1 MNTNTS
7 PLFAPFKLGA
17 IELANRFV
25 MAPLTRNRAGA
36 GRTPTDLTLEYYRQ
50 RASAGL
56 IITEAS
62 QISPMGQGY
71 LDTPGIYSPEQIA
84 GWKRVTDAVH
94 AAGGRI
100 FIQLWHVGRISH
112 SSLLPNGAV
121 PVAPSAITAK
131 GKTFTS
137 EGFVDVS
144 TPRALS
150 IEEIQSTVADY
161 AQAARNAIEAGFD
174 GVEVHAAN
182 GYLIDQ
188 FLRDASNHRDD
199 AYGGG
204 IENRTRFL
212 AEVVQAVVD
221 AIGAER
227 VGVRISPVSP
237 VNDISDSA
245 PQALFERAVERIGTH
260 ALAYVHVIEGV
271 TGGKREIA
279 PGFDFAALRAKFKGP
294 WMVNNGY
301 DLALADSCL
310 AEGSAD
316 LFCFGRPFISN
327 PDLVRRLREGR
338 ELNALD
344 AGTLYGGGARGYT
357 DYPFLPD

>member
-1 MNTNTS
+1 MPTNTS
-7 PLFAPFKLGA
+7 PLFAPFALGPV
-17 IELANRFV
+17 ELANRFV
-25 MAPLTRNRAGA
+25 MAPLTRNRAGP
-36 GRTPTDLTLEYYRQ
+36 GRTPTELTVEYYRQ
-50 RASAGL
+50 RAGAGL

-62 QISPMGQGY
+62 QISPMAQGY

-84 GWKRVTDAVH
+84 GWKRVTEAVH

-112 SSLLPNGAV
+112 TSLLPGDAA

-131 GKTFTS
+131 SKTFTQ

-144 TPRALS
+144 APRAMTLAD
-150 IEEIQSTVADY
+150 IKATVADY

-188 FLRDASNHRDD
+188 FLRDGSNLREDE
-199 AYGGG
+199 YGGG

-212 AEVVQAVVD
+212 AEVMEAVVS

-227 VGVRISPVSP
+227 VGVRFSPVSP
-237 VNDISDSA
+237 FNDVSDSQ
-245 PQALFERAVERIGTH
+245 PQRLFERAVERMSAH
-260 ALAYVHVIEGV
+260 SLAYVHVIEGA
-271 TGGKREIA
+271 TGGDREID
-279 PGFDFAALRAKFKGP
+279 PSFDFTALRSKFKGV

-301 DLALADSCL
+301 DLALAET
-310 AEGSAD
+310 AFGEGSAD
-316 LFCFGRPFISN
+316 LFCLGRPFISN
-327 PDLVRRLREGR
+327 PDLVRRLRESR
-338 ELNALD
+338 ELNTLD
-344 AGTLYGGGARGYT
+344 ARTLYGGGAKGYT

>member
-1 MNTNTS
+1 MNIPT
-7 PLFAPFKLGA
+7 LFAPFKSGA
-17 IELANRFV
+17 LDLANRLV
-25 MAPLTRNRAGA
+25 MAPLTRNRAGP
-36 GRTPTDLTLEYYRQ
+36 GQVPTDDTVTYYRQ

-71 LDTPGIYSPEQIA
+71 LDTPGIHSPEQIA
-84 GWKRVTDAVH
+84 AWKRVTEAVH
-94 AAGGRI
+94 AEGGRI

-112 SSLLPNGAV
+112 SSLLPGGAA
-121 PVAPSAITAK
+121 PVAPSAITANS
-131 GKTFTS
+131 KTFTA

-144 TPRALS
+144 APRAMS
-150 IEEIQSTVADY
+150 VEDIQATVADY

-188 FLRDASNHRDD
+188 FLRESSNHRED

-212 AEVVQAVVD
+212 AEVMDAIVA

-227 VGVRISPVSP
+227 VGVRFSPVSP
-237 VNDISDSA
+237 FNDVSDSN
-245 PQALFERAVERIGTH
+245 PQALFEHAIERIDH
-260 ALAYVHVIEGV
+260 HPLAYVHVIEGA
-271 TGGKREIA
+271 TGGDREID
-279 PGFDFAALRAKFKGP
+279 PGFDFAALRAKFKGA

-301 DLALADSCL
+301 DHALAEARL
-310 AEGSAD
+310 AAGAAD
-316 LFCFGRPFISN
+316 LFCLGRPFISN

-338 ELNALD
+338 ELNPLD
-344 AGTLYGGGARGYT
+344 GSTLYGGGAEGYT
-357 DYPFLPD
+357 DYPFLAG